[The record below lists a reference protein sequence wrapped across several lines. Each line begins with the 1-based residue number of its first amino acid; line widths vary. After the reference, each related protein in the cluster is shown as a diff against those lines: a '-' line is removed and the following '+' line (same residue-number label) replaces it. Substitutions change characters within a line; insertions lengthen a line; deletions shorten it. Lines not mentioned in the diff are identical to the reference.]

1 MPFSSSTGAANAQ
14 VMKNAMIPVD
24 RLVKIK
30 QKSQKVRMKID
41 QNLKGGVRWF
51 HSMESIPK
59 RSLPAGCVRITKRDT
74 LECTWFVMCLKSEKD
89 FLLLKKPSSL
99 FV

>member
-30 QKSQKVRMKID
+30 QKSQKERMKID
-41 QNLKGGVRWF
+41 QNLKGASDG
-51 HSMESIPK
+51 SIPK